1 VEAYD
6 VIVVGV
12 GGMGSATVA
21 HLARRG
27 VQVWGL
33 SSMISPMSVAHLT
46 ASRASF
52 VWPTLSILPMSHC
65 CTAPMSCGGRWN
77 ATSRSVC

>member
-12 GGMGSATVA
+12 GGMEVPLA

-27 VQVWGL
+27 VRVLGL
-33 SSMISPMSVAHLT
+33 SSMTSP
-46 ASRASF
+46 
-52 VWPTLSILPMSHC
+52 
-65 CTAPMSCGGRWN
+65 
-77 ATSRSVC
+77 